1 MKKLKAIWRILRA
14 KQWFYQVFSQDKV
27 CFDWDFLGNAPK
39 QAPAEFYAD
48 LILRQSA
55 YCVQGIKLSADKIF
69 RAYHHQGNTDRVIA
83 DLDVRRLMVSNH
95 IEKLVWEDGEIIEI
109 KFKQ

>member
-27 CFDWDFLGNAPK
+27 RFDWNFIGKAPK
-39 QAPAEFYAD
+39 QAPAEIYAD

-69 RAYHHQGNTDRVIA
+69 KAYHHQGNTDRVLV
-83 DLDVRRLMVSNH
+83 DLDVRRMMHLNH
-95 IEKLVWEDGEIIEI
+95 IEKLVWEDGDITEI
-109 KFKQ
+109 KFKE